1 MTSLPQTHQRTIT
14 AQESRRRGPPAVAV
28 PGIPEASG
36 SRAGERPRPGL
47 PAVDPSSAFGCV
59 DWFQYPDQL
68 NGRASAARA
77 R

>member
-1 MTSLPQTHQRTIT
+1 MTSPPQTHQRTLA
-14 AQESRRRGPPAVAV
+14 AQESRRRTPPAV